1 MIEASEA
8 EQAYTAELYWFKQ
21 RESVPSDGFRKE
33 DGKTR
38 WSVSV
43 QLAI

>member
-21 RESVPSDGFRKE
+21 RESVPSDDLGRKTGRHAE
-33 DGKTR
+33 VCLY
-38 WSVSV
+38 S
-43 QLAI
+43 